1 MFIPQTIVT
10 KEGGNSVVRNIV
22 VRNIVVG
29 IFEPKSYPPSHL
41 GGFRR
46 NMFHENL
53 MEIEKKTHSIA
64 IFCLTHW

>member
-1 MFIPQTIVT
+1 MMFIPQTIVT
-10 KEGGNSVVRNIV
+10 KEGGNSV

-64 IFCLTHW
+64 IFCLTH